1 MDTGVEPFLMYAQ
14 KRYIIGF
21 TPEAQEFSGKA
32 PPLYSSWERRI
43 ILYTSRA
50 MGL

>member
-1 MDTGVEPFLMYAQ
+1 MDTRVEPFLMDAQ
-14 KRYIIGF
+14 DRYIMGF

-32 PPLYSSWERRI
+32 PLLQASWERRI